1 MFENLPVPPWILGLA
16 ALILVIT
23 ALLLSREIS
32 DREMA
37 RRAQRLAR
45 QESGDELVGAKD
57 DADGIVLGTI
67 GKIGTALRGSFF
79 FAEKDIQAIERTSRA
94 AGLDPA
100 RAVPLVMGGKVL
112 LLVAGPLLGYLYSYY
127 SGMDLLGQVFSTVL
141 GMAIGTFVPN
151 WALAFAIRNHQDQL
165 RKGLPDALDLLVVC
179 AEAGLGLESAIERV
193 AVEIRDS
200 TPSVAAEFTTL
211 LADMRMSSDR
221 RAALSR
227 LGERTG
233 LVSFQRLG
241 GTLAQTIRYG
251 TPVGQA
257 LRVLAAEMR
266 TERLMRIEE
275 KAARLP
281 ALLVL
286 PMILFILPCLFIV
299 LGGPAALRIMDA
311 WKGGG
316 G

>member
-16 ALILVIT
+16 ALLLVIT

-32 DREMA
+32 DRELS

-45 QESGDELVGAKD
+45 QEGGDDPSAAAPSNGFLVGA
-57 DADGIVLGTI
+57 LGKV
-67 GKIGTALRGSFF
+67 GGALRGSFF
-79 FAEKDIQAIERTSRA
+79 FAEKDISAIERTSRA

-100 RAVPLVMGGKVL
+100 RFVPLVMGGKVL
-112 LLVAGPLLGYLYSYY
+112 MLVAGPLIGFAFAVA
-127 SGMDLLGQVFSTVL
+127 SGMDLLGQVSCTIL

-151 WALAFAIRNHQDQL
+151 WALAFAIRSHQDSL
-165 RKGLPDALDLLVVC
+165 RKALPDALDLLVVC

-193 AVEIRDS
+193 SVEMRDNA
-200 TPSVAAEFTTL
+200 PSISSEFTTL

-221 RAALSR
+221 RAALTR

-241 GTLAQTIRYG
+241 GTLSQTIRYG
-251 TPVGQA
+251 TPVGHA
-257 LRVLAAEMR
+257 LRVLAQEMR
-266 TERLMRIEE
+266 TERMVRIEE

-299 LGGPAALRIMDA
+299 LAGPAVLRIMDA
-311 WKGGG
+311 WSGTGG
-316 G
+316 